1 MTPKPTNKT
10 GNLKKFS
17 PALLRGWQTRHV
29 ELKDGILKYYKEAG
43 GRMQNQGTLNFH
55 LYCCSVTQS
64 PKKKEQ
70 FSITFSGNEREF
82 WFKAENE
89 AQAL

>member
-1 MTPKPTNKT
+1 
-10 GNLKKFS
+10 
-17 PALLRGWQTRHV
+17 
-29 ELKDGILKYYKEAG
+29 
-43 GRMQNQGTLNFH
+43 MQNQGTLNFD
-55 LYCCSVTQS
+55 LYCCAVTQN

-89 AQAL
+89 AGAL